1 MLPTFFRALALAAL
15 LIVAPGAG
23 GVARAQLQSAGFPLP
38 ITDDAGVS
46 PTFSAPPQRVVS
58 LNPGLTEITFALG
71 HGDQL
76 VAVDT
81 FSDFPVEAKAIQ
93 PRLNTYPGPSIE
105 TIVAL
110 QPDVVLSLADRDED
124 VALIRQQGVP

>member
-15 LIVAPGAG
+15 LIVAPRASV
-23 GVARAQLQSAGFPLP
+23 VARAQLQSADFPLT

-46 PTFSAPPQRVVS
+46 TTFATPPQRVVS
-58 LNPGLTEITFALG
+58 LNPGLTEITSALG

-81 FSDFPVEAKAIQ
+81 FSDFPVEARAIQ
-93 PRLNTYPGPSIE
+93 PRLNTYPSPS
-105 TIVAL
+105 
-110 QPDVVLSLADRDED
+110 
-124 VALIRQQGVP
+124 